1 MQGKKKTFQW
11 QKILKTLK
19 ISGPYSVV
27 LGNHITIKLP
37 HDSHIPS
44 LLKILAHKR
53 DKVSLHKMMGTW
65 GCHHHPPSISN
76 HFILLRPFYFYQHLL
91 LMASDDFL
99 ITIINAASF
108 QYKMIYFKKRIWDFI
123 YIHTH
128 THTHTHKMKYY
139 LAIKKKGITPFT
151 ATWMDPEMIILSQ
164 TKTNIW
170 HQLYK
175 QSQEKND
182 TNELIYKTEIQK

>member
-1 MQGKKKTFQW
+1 MQLPFNIKWF
-11 QKILKTLK
+11 TLK
-19 ISGPYSVV
+19 KEYG
-27 LGNHITIKLP
+27 
-37 HDSHIPS
+37 
-44 LLKILAHKR
+44 IL
-53 DKVSLHKMMGTW
+53 
-65 GCHHHPPSISN
+65 
-76 HFILLRPFYFYQHLL
+76 Y
-91 LMASDDFL
+91 
-99 ITIINAASF
+99 
-108 QYKMIYFKKRIWDFI
+108 I

-139 LAIKKKGITPFT
+139 LAIKKNGITPFT